1 MRLSH
6 PPSRLS
12 PLPGVSMHELMAG
25 ARESAPL
32 PPKRKDEDRTP
43 KRGYRA
49 CVHCRLRK
57 AKCDLGDVNA
67 PSEPPCTRCR
77 REQRNCVFLPSKRR
91 RKNGDEEA
99 KPEVYPA
106 HGGSMGLGTSANGA
120 GESTHSHGA
129 SIHQSH
135 AGSGTHPTPTHLTEP
150 GSSTHPTH
158 TGSSSQAPHIHRQP
172 QMPGDELRPW
182 HETMGLGGFEKASPY
197 VDPPTNTTS
206 SSFGSTST
214 TSPNNPT
221 GSRRRREPDA
231 TRRIV
236 VASFNN
242 ETDALEILAKAATD
256 ADGDGSTEEKES
268 ALERK
273 RVSWAD
279 DAHRQNLDEFVLVRR
294 GVLDEH
300 RLELLVQVFFRH
312 HHPVLPIFQ
321 TVRIPHNKT
330 QLAAL
335 AQDDPFL
342 LSAIVCVASRH
353 HAAPGMKEVHE
364 KTYALVRDV
373 LADYA
378 CAGWQPSIGFIEGV
392 LILAENLPR
401 ERQSPTSAEFSGP
414 AMEGPQGLHGLEN
427 RRAWALTGTAI
438 RAAYGLGLDQ
448 LALEDSERNADLER
462 ARGVWTWCYLYDR
475 TLGLRTGLA
484 FWSRGPTL
492 CFQGYS
498 DISQT
503 GEAAARVNFPYM
515 MQGEVVDANDS
526 ASLMQASLELTQIMT
541 NAHDI
546 LYSTPTRTKNLVRKG
561 EYFKYLDHFRRALD
575 SFTVAWKDKEWRL
588 ESTRELTWCTFHF
601 VRLYVAAFAFQAHV
615 QRAQER
621 ADAARESPRPNGVGS
636 IFPRGSATSPDALF
650 IYDSIDA
657 ASEIL
662 HICIRLGDRGVI
674 QYLPSRYL
682 INFAYSGT
690 FALKAAYSG
699 ATGKGEM
706 VKTTELV
713 ERVCAAL
720 LHASPDKDHPASRFG
735 RMLSLLARRLTELGS
750 AVPSRFPSPEPQ
762 PVEKPVEMPDPGLF
776 GLDQGALFEDMGV
789 GFNLDGFWEDFTLTD
804 SGGFPFR

>member
-12 PLPGVSMHELMAG
+12 PPPGASMQELIAG
-25 ARESAPL
+25 AREAVPAA
-32 PPKRKDEDRTP
+32 PPKRKDEERVP

-91 RKNGDEEA
+91 RKTGDEEL
-99 KPEVYPA
+99 KPEIYPA
-106 HGGSMGLGTSANGA
+106 HGSAGGSMGAFATPGGAETSTPSHPVANNYPA
-120 GESTHSHGA
+120 
-129 SIHQSH
+129 
-135 AGSGTHPTPTHLTEP
+135 
-150 GSSTHPTH
+150 
-158 TGSSSQAPHIHRQP
+158 QP
-172 QMPGDELRPW
+172 NTLRRPPMPGDDLRPW
-182 HETMGLGGFEKASPY
+182 HDTMGLGGFERASPY
-197 VDPPTNTTS
+197 VDPPTHTTS
-206 SSFGSTST
+206 SSLGSTST

-256 ADGDGSTEEKES
+256 ADGDGSAEEKES

-279 DAHRQNLDEFVLVRR
+279 DAGRQNINEFVLVRR
-294 GVLDEH
+294 GILDEQ
-300 RLELLVQVFFRH
+300 RLELLVKVFFQH

-353 HAAPGMKEVHE
+353 HPAPGMKEVHE
-364 KTYALVRDV
+364 QTYALVRDV

-378 CAGWQPSIGFIEGV
+378 CAGWQPSIGFVEGV

-401 ERQSPTSAEFSGP
+401 ERQSATSADFSGP
-414 AMEGPQGLHGLEN
+414 AMAGPQGLHGLEN

-448 LALEDSERNADLER
+448 LALEDGERNADLER

-484 FWSRGPTL
+484 FWSRGPTI

-498 DISQT
+498 DIAQT

-526 ASLMQASLELTQIMT
+526 ASMMQATLELTQIMT

-546 LYSTPTRTKNLVRKG
+546 LFSTPSRTKNLVRKG
-561 EYFKYLDHFRRALD
+561 EYFKFLDHFRRALD
-575 SFTVAWKDKEWRL
+575 SFTLAWRNKVWRL
-588 ESTRELTWCTFHF
+588 ESTRELTWCTYHF

-621 ADAARESPRPNGVGS
+621 GEAERGSPRQNGVGS

-657 ASEIL
+657 AAEIL
-662 HICIRLGDRGVI
+662 NICIRLGERGVI

-699 ATGKGEM
+699 ATGKEE
-706 VKTTELV
+706 VARTTDLV

-720 LHASPDKDHPASRFG
+720 LHASPDKDHPASRYG
-735 RMLSLLARRLTELGS
+735 RMLSLLSRRLGELGDS
-750 AVPSRFPSPEPQ
+750 AVPSRYPSPEPV
-762 PVEKPVEMPDPGLF
+762 VEKPPEMPDPALF
-776 GLDQGALFEDMGV
+776 GLDQAALFDDMGV

-804 SGGFPFR
+804 AGGFPFR

>member
-12 PLPGVSMHELMAG
+12 PPPGASVHDLIAG
-25 ARESAPL
+25 ARESAPP
-32 PPKRKDEDRTP
+32 PPKRKDEDRAP

-91 RKNGDEEA
+91 RKNGNDEL
-99 KPEVYPA
+99 KPEIYPA
-106 HGGSMGLGTSANGA
+106 HGGSGSISAGTPGSNGA
-120 GESTHSHGA
+120 GGLPFNASTNF
-129 SIHQSH
+129 
-135 AGSGTHPTPTHLTEP
+135 THPESSAQPSHP
-150 GSSTHPTH
+150 GSSAHPN
-158 TGSSSQAPHIHRQP
+158 RRP
-172 QMPGDELRPW
+172 QMPGDDLRPW
-182 HETMGLGGFEKASPY
+182 PEAMGLRGLEKTSPY

-206 SSFGSTST
+206 SSFGSTSAS
-214 TSPNNPT
+214 SPNHPT

-256 ADGDGSTEEKES
+256 ADGDGSNGEKES

-279 DAHRQNLDEFVLVRR
+279 DAHRQSLNEFVLVRR
-294 GVLDEH
+294 GILDEH
-300 RLELLVQVFFRH
+300 RLELLVQLFFQH

-342 LSAIVCVASRH
+342 LSVIVCVASQH
-353 HAAPGMKEVHE
+353 HAAPGMREVHE
-364 KTYALVRDV
+364 KAYALVRGV

-401 ERQSPTSAEFSGP
+401 ERQSLTSAEFSGS
-414 AMEGPQGLHGLEN
+414 AMEGQQGLHGVEN

-448 LALEDSERNADLER
+448 LALEDGERNADLER
-462 ARGVWTWCYLYDR
+462 ARGIWTWCYLYDR

-515 MQGEVVDANDS
+515 MQGEVVDTNDS
-526 ASLMQASLELTQIMT
+526 ASLMQATLELTQIMT

-546 LYSTPTRTKNLVRKG
+546 LFSTPTRTKNLVRKG

-575 SFTVAWKDKEWRL
+575 SFTVAWKDKVWRL

-636 IFPRGSATSPDALF
+636 VGSIFPRGSATSPDALF
-650 IYDSIDA
+650 IYESIDA

-662 HICIRLGDRGVI
+662 NICIRLGDRGVI

-699 ATGKGEM
+699 ATGKDE
-706 VKTTELV
+706 VAKTTELV

-720 LHASPDKDHPASRFG
+720 LHASPDKDHPASRYG
-735 RMLSLLARRLTELGS
+735 RMLSLLSRRLTELGS

-762 PVEKPVEMPDPGLF
+762 PIEKPVEMPDPALF
-776 GLDQGALFEDMGV
+776 GLDQGGLFEDIGV

-804 SGGFPFR
+804 SGGFLFR